1 MCIDINECA
10 SSPCQHGS
18 SCINRQNGYTCA
30 CAPGYEGVHCQI
42 GNAQFKATVYK
53 YYSSTVFTES
63 TRLNILN

>member
-42 GNAQFKATVYK
+42 GNAPLNAPLGGLLGEFDNK
-53 YYSSTVFTES
+53 YWNES
-63 TRLNILN
+63 NAIL